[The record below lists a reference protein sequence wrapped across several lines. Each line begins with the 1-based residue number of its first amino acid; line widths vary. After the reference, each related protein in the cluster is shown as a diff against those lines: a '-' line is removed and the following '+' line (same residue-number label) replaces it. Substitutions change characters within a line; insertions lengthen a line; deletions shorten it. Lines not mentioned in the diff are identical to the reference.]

1 MASVSSTAQPA
12 ISLSIST
19 PGLLVTQLTSSV
31 RWQQSMEKM
40 IADGV
45 DTFIEIGPGKT
56 LAGFMKKID
65 RSVKVC
71 NVATWEDLEK
81 II

>member
-1 MASVSSTAQPA
+1 M
-12 ISLSIST
+12 
-19 PGLLVTQLTSSV
+19 TQLTSSV

-45 DTFIEIGPGKT
+45 DTFIEIGRARLGRIYE
-56 LAGFMKKID
+56 KID